1 MKKKK
6 WIEIDKV
13 VHATIEIPQNLKE
26 FDKIMKCKPNFDK
39 TKEKGGKKNMSVKKH
54 QDL

>member
-6 WIEIDKV
+6 KWVEIDKV
-13 VHATIEIPQNLKE
+13 IYATEIPYNLKE

-39 TKEKGGKKNMSVKKH
+39 KERGDEKNMSVKKH